1 MYRMVPQVPEA
12 VTVGMADFRAL
23 PKTSLDCWTN
33 NEKKGIGAAVLT
45 ITGKIAKFLP

>member
-23 PKTSLDCWTN
+23 PKNLAGLLD
-33 NEKKGIGAAVLT
+33 EQRKKGIGAAVLT